1 MNSKLGVY
9 TVNNKI
15 FDNKISAILYAN
27 ETLSDIEWN
36 FNRSILDHI
45 NWTVEPNESMSTL
58 YAARAKQ
65 IRDENDYVIL
75 MTSGGA
81 DSTNMAYSFLNNN
94 IKVDE
99 IVSAA
104 PFSGL
109 NNWKFDRSDTTYHGM
124 ISETKFAQIP
134 LMEKISKS
142 HPDIRI
148 TLHDY
153 FEDII
158 TLKTDEWLYDQLGHW
173 IHLSGGTRHSLDKIN
188 HIKNIAESGKKIAVV
203 YGIDKP
209 VICRTASG
217 NLYTVLMDT
226 ATTIVTPHFKDK
238 YPNVES
244 IFFYYAADMPNIMVK
259 QAHELCKWMYKPEN
273 SYSKN
278 LMWDIAK
285 PPEFNNHP
293 LRGSRWQRSIVSCI
307 YAPTIEHQFMW
318 QADKA
323 GPHGIMGGKKIDSW
337 MYTLHNDTKM
347 IQMIESDTKLLTR
360 HINDKYF
367 INRDL
372 GFVMYTN
379 YWKIGH
385 ESNFINKFTEN

>member
-1 MNSKLGVY
+1 MNPKLGIY

-15 FDNKISAILYAN
+15 FYNKISAIMCAN
-27 ETLSDIEWN
+27 ETLADIEWN
-36 FNRSILDHI
+36 FNKHILDKI
-45 NWTVEPNESMSTL
+45 NWTDEPDLSLSRL

-75 MTSGGA
+75 MISGGA
-81 DSTNMAYSFLNNN
+81 DSTNMVYSFLNNN

-99 IVSAA
+99 IVAGA

-109 NNWKFDRSDTTYHGM
+109 NNWKFDRNDTTYHGM
-124 ISETKFAQIP
+124 ISETKFAQLP
-134 LMEKISKS
+134 LIEKISKS
-142 HPDIRI
+142 HPDIKI

-173 IHLSGGTRHSLDKIN
+173 IHLSGGTRHSLDKFV
-188 HIKNIAESGKKIAVV
+188 HIKNIAETGKKIAVV
-203 YGIDKP
+203 YGVDKP
-209 VICRTASG
+209 VICRAANGDIYS
-217 NLYTVLMDT
+217 VLMDT

-244 IFFYYAADMPNIMVK
+244 VLFYYTADMPDLMVK

-273 SYSKN
+273 SYSKE

-285 PPEFNNHP
+285 SPEFNNHP

-323 GPHGIMGGKKIDSW
+323 GPHGIGGGKKIDSW
-337 MYTLHNDTKM
+337 MYTLHRDTKM
-347 IQMIESDTKLLTR
+347 IQMIESDTKLLTQN
-360 HINDKYF
+360 IADKYF
-367 INRDL
+367 MKKDL
-372 GFVMYTN
+372 GFIFYTN

-385 ESNFINKFTEN
+385 ESKFINS